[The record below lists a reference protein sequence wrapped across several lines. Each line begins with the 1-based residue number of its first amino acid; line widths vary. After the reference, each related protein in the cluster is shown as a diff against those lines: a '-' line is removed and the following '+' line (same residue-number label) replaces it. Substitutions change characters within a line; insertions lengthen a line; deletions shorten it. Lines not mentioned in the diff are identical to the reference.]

1 MQIQDDPKRG
11 ETLNQIEAHAL
22 EIETSGERNVN
33 GVITIPVVVHVL
45 YNNGAENISDAQ
57 ILSQIQVL
65 NDDFRRF
72 NADADDTW
80 SQAADSEIEF
90 CMATSDPNGVPTNG
104 ILRVPT
110 SVSAFGTNDD
120 MKFTSSGGSD
130 AWPASDYLNMW
141 VCDISGG
148 ILGYAQFPGGS
159 SATDGVVCDYQYFG
173 TVGAATAPFD
183 GGRTT
188 THEVGH
194 WLNLRHIWGDGNCN
208 ADDFV
213 ADTPG
218 SDGPNYGCAVG
229 TVSCSSTDMVQN
241 YMDYSDDA
249 CMNLYTVGQ
258 RNRMRALFESGGYR
272 ASLLASQACGEVVAP
287 TCDDGIQNGGETG
300 IDCGGP
306 SCEPCVCHGVEVT
319 VTLNFDNYP
328 EETSWQISD
337 GTGVVA
343 SGGTYP
349 TAPDGST
356 LTIVECMPEACYTF
370 TIFDSYGD
378 GICCGYG
385 SGSYTVTDEFGNE
398 LASGASFGSSEAT
411 AFCVSGPTEPTCD
424 DGIQNGDETGVDCG
438 GSCAACATCDD
449 GLQNGDETGI
459 DCGGSCTACATC
471 DDGIQ
476 NGDETGV
483 DCGGSC
489 AACATCDDG
498 IQNGDETGIDCGGSC
513 TACATCDDGLQN
525 GDETGVD
532 CGGSCTPCGC
542 NGVEVTV
549 TIGLDNYPEETSWE
563 ITGSSGAVAS
573 GGTYPSA
580 PDGSTVTATEC
591 LSDGCYTF
599 TIFDSYGDG
608 LCCSYGSGS
617 YSVEEASGT
626 TYASGTSFGSSES
639 TNFCVSSTGPQPT
652 CDDGLQNGDET
663 GIDCGGSCA
672 ACATCDDG
680 LQNGDET
687 GIDCGGSCAA
697 CATCDDGL
705 QNGDE
710 TGIDCG
716 GSCAACA
723 TCDDGLQNGDETGI
737 DCGGSCAA
745 CATCDD
751 GLQNGDETGIDCG
764 GSCAAC
770 ATCDD
775 GLQNGDET
783 GIDCGGSCAP
793 CETGPCS
800 YGVINSANFEGGFG
814 IWNDGGSDC
823 RRSRND
829 RAYANG
835 TFCVRIRDNTSSSRT
850 YTDPLDLTG
859 YEELTVNFRY
869 ITSSMENGKEFWLR
883 ISTNGGASF
892 TTVETYVSG
901 VDFTNETVFNSEV
914 VIPGPFSSSTV
925 VQLQCNAGNNGDR
938 VHLDDIEISGC
949 VVGGR
954 WSDAVPVWDQSNAAQ
969 YNPFQQLNLYPN
981 PADDAVQLA
990 FYLDVDGSYEIG
1002 VVDLLGR
1009 QLLYEQRTQ
1018 TAGEQLFKI
1027 PTADWS
1033 EGTYILYLRSK
1044 DGAASRRFII
1054 QR

>member
-1 MQIQDDPKRG
+1 MNLVNMLNITTKTAAIAFAALMACAGNSFAQRTCGSMEILEMQIQEDPKRG
-11 ETLNQIEAHAL
+11 VTLDQIEAHTLA
-22 EIETSGERNVN
+22 IETSGERNVN

-45 YNNGAENISDAQ
+45 YNNSTENISDAQ

-90 CMATSDPNGVPTNG
+90 CMATSDPNGNPTDG

-110 SVSAFGTNDD
+110 SVSAFGTNDE

-173 TVGAATAPFD
+173 TVGVATAPFD

-213 ADTPG
+213 SDTPS

-241 YMDYSDDA
+241 YMDYSDDG

-258 RNRMRALFESGGYR
+258 KNRMRALFESGGYR
-272 ASLLASQACGEVVAP
+272 SSLLNSQACGPVVPA
-287 TCDDGIQNGGETG
+287 TCDDGIQNGDETG
-300 IDCGGP
+300 VDCGG
-306 SCEPCVCHGVEVT
+306 SNCEPCICHGVEVT

-337 GTGVVA
+337 GSGVVA

-349 TAPDGST
+349 SAPDGST
-356 LTIVECMPEACYTF
+356 LTITECLPEACYTF

-385 SGSYTVTDEFGNE
+385 SGSYAVTDEFGNE

-411 AFCVSGPTEPTCD
+411 EFCVSDPTEPTCD

-438 GSCAACATCDD
+438 GSCAPCATCDDGIQNGNETGIDCGGSCTACPTCDD
-449 GLQNGDETGI
+449 GLQNGDETGV

-489 AACATCDDG
+489 NPCGCSGVEVTVTINLDNYPEETSWQISGGAGVVASGGTYPSAPDGSTVTASECLADGCYTFTVFDSYGDGLCCSYGSGSYTVADASGTTYASGASFGSSESTDFCVSSTGPQPTCDDGIQNGDETGIDCGGSCAACATCDDG

-513 TACATCDDGLQN
+513 AAC
-525 GDETGVD
+525 
-532 CGGSCTPCGC
+532 
-542 NGVEVTV
+542 
-549 TIGLDNYPEETSWE
+549 
-563 ITGSSGAVAS
+563 
-573 GGTYPSA
+573 
-580 PDGSTVTATEC
+580 
-591 LSDGCYTF
+591 
-599 TIFDSYGDG
+599 
-608 LCCSYGSGS
+608 
-617 YSVEEASGT
+617 
-626 TYASGTSFGSSES
+626 
-639 TNFCVSSTGPQPT
+639 PT
-652 CDDGLQNGDET
+652 CNDGILNGDET
-663 GIDCGGSCA
+663 GIDCGGSCP
-672 ACATCDDG
+672 ACISCNDG
-680 LQNGDET
+680 
-687 GIDCGGSCAA
+687 I
-697 CATCDDGL
+697 
-705 QNGDE
+705 
-710 TGIDCG
+710 
-716 GSCAACA
+716 
-723 TCDDGLQNGDETGI
+723 
-737 DCGGSCAA
+737 
-745 CATCDD
+745 
-751 GLQNGDETGIDCG
+751 
-764 GSCAAC
+764 
-770 ATCDD
+770 
-775 GLQNGDET
+775 QNGDET

-793 CETGPCS
+793 CATCDDGIQNGDETGIDCGGSCDPCETSPCS
-800 YGVINSANFEGGFG
+800 YGVINTANFEGGFG

-829 RAYANG
+829 RNYANG

-850 YTDPLDLTG
+850 FTDPLDLTG

-869 ITSSMENGKEFWLR
+869 ITASMENGKDFWLR

-892 TTVETYVSG
+892 TTVATYVSG
-901 VDFTNETVFNSEV
+901 VDFNNGSVYNSEV
-914 VIPGPFSSSTV
+914 IIPGPFSSSTV
-925 VQLQCNAGNNGDR
+925 VQFQCDAGNNGDR
-938 VHLDDIEISGC
+938 VYLDDIEISGC

-954 WSDAVPVWDQSNAAQ
+954 WSDAIPVWEQADAAQ
-969 YNPFQQLNLYPN
+969 FNPFQQLNVYPN
-981 PADDAVQLA
+981 PADDAIQLA

-1009 QLLYEQRTQ
+1009 QLLQEQRTQ
-1018 TAGEQLFKI
+1018 TAGEQFFKI
-1027 PTADWS
+1027 PTADWP

-1044 DGAASRRFII
+1044 DGSAARRFII

>member
-1 MQIQDDPKRG
+1 MEVLEMQIQDDPKRG

-471 DDGIQ
+471 DDG
-476 NGDETGV
+476 
-483 DCGGSC
+483 
-489 AACATCDDG
+489 
-498 IQNGDETGIDCGGSC
+498 
-513 TACATCDDGLQN
+513 LQN

-639 TNFCVSSTGPQPT
+639 TNFCVSSTGPQP
-652 CDDGLQNGDET
+652 
-663 GIDCGGSCA
+663 
-672 ACATCDDG
+672 
-680 LQNGDET
+680 
-687 GIDCGGSCAA
+687 
-697 CATCDDGL
+697 
-705 QNGDE
+705 
-710 TGIDCG
+710 
-716 GSCAACA
+716 